1 MLVWTVVALKKINLN
16 SSYVI
21 GEFKEHL
28 ALKDQIL
35 NEINIQKEFDR
46 LVETEDAVDITRC
59 DWNTSRWDYNR
70 PWLQVVRPSLFT
82 HLQQV
87 TNMLGYAEFKIRE
100 IWFQQYEQNSLHGWH
115 VHGSNWTNV
124 YFLELPDDCPKTQFI
139 DPYNQT
145 TIGEFDVK
153 EGDILTFPSYVIHR
167 APINSS
173 TKRKTIISW
182 NMDTELKPGLY
193 TE

>member
-1 MLVWTVVALKKINLN
+1 MVAILKKINLN

-21 GEFKEHL
+21 GKFEDHL
-28 ALKDQIL
+28 KLKNQIL
-35 NEINIQKEFDR
+35 NEINNQKEFDR

-70 PWLQVVRPSLFT
+70 SWLQVVKPALFT
-82 HLQQV
+82 YLQQV
-87 TNMLGYAEFKIRE
+87 TDLLGYAEFKLRE

-139 DPYNQT
+139 DPYNQN
-145 TIGEFDVK
+145 TIKEFAVE

-173 TKRKTIISW
+173 ANRKTIISW

-193 TE
+193 AE